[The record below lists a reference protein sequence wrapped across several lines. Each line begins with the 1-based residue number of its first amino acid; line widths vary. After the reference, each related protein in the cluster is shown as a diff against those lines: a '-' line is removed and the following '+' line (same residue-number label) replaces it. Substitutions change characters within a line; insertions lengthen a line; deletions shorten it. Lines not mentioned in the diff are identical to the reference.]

1 MKKARAEVLPKMG
14 KAKKGKCCTTWVKKF
29 ARLSSQVRVAGKT
42 PKRTTRKKK

>member
-1 MKKARAEVLPKMG
+1 MKKARAETLPKMG
-14 KAKKGKCCTTWVKKF
+14 RAKRKCCTTWVKKF